1 MVSKTNILTK
11 LKMQTLEMT
20 ESEILIADYILNNP
34 EEIYNLKIENLSKK
48 LKVSLPTVFRFAK
61 KLGFEG
67 FKDFKVAL
75 IREMAIGMSIAV
87 DNISEDSI
95 ESTTRDIF
103 NKISD
108 NLKETLSLINFD
120 DMSEAVDMIIS
131 AKKIIFFGVSYSA
144 SVALDAYLKFLS
156 AGFNCQYDTDTY
168 TQRIISTQATE
179 KDLAIGISFSGASLE
194 VVDCMRNARKNKS
207 KTISIT
213 AFSKSPIT
221 VYSDLCLYSAPINS
235 RYQRIDLPSKISFT
249 TILDSLYINTVL
261 RKRSSALNYISRTE
275 EELSRYNRAYKDLK
289 NINNRDQWD

>member
-1 MVSKTNILTK
+1 MVSNTNILTK
-11 LKMQTLEMT
+11 LKMQALEMT
-20 ESEILIADYILNNP
+20 ESELLIADYILSNP
-34 EEIYNLKIENLSKK
+34 EEIYSLKIETLSKK
-48 LKVSLPTVFRFAK
+48 LKVSLPTVFRFTK

-87 DNISEDSI
+87 DNFNQDSI

-120 DMSEAVDMIIS
+120 DISKAVEMIIS

-168 TQRIISTQATE
+168 TQRIISTQSTE

-194 VVDCMRNARKNKS
+194 VVDCMNNAKKNKS

-235 RYQRIDLPSKISFT
+235 NYQRVDLPSKISFI

-261 RKRSSALNYISRTE
+261 KKRSSSLDYISRTE

-289 NINNRDQWD
+289 T